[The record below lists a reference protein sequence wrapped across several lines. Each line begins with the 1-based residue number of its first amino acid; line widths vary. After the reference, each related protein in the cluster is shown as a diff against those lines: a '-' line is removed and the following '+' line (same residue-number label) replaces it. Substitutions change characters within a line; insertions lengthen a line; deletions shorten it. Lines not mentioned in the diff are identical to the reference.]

1 MLVASWGPGKIDPE
15 FIADVSSIVCSEQN
29 PCKKA
34 PEYLPLCTGEYKPSI
49 GEYKPSIFQEIEQ
62 FRVAEARARCAISGE

>member
-34 PEYLPLCTGEYKPSI
+34 PEYLPLCTGEYKPLI
-49 GEYKPSIFQEIEQ
+49 DFPGIEQ
-62 FRVAEARARCAISGE
+62 LRVAEARARCAISGE